1 MTSITEQ
8 GRAFYDAVPHE
19 VPDWEG
25 SLFSLLED
33 AARLYPDRAALDYFG
48 AAITYRQVLEQVE
61 RAASALVG
69 AGVGRGDV
77 VAVALPNCPQAFV
90 VFYACMR
97 IGAVAAQHNPLAP
110 DPEVR
115 GQLGRHKGRVAVVWE
130 KCAHVYAEAG
140 VATVFTVDISAHM
153 PASQRLL
160 LRLPVRRARESRGQL
175 RGEA

>member
-61 RAASALVG
+61 RVDAFVAYAAGSG
-69 AGVGRGDV
+69 GT
-77 VAVALPNCPQAFV
+77 VAVAFTGLALL
-90 VFYACMR
+90 AALSR
-97 IGAVAAQHNPLAP
+97 ASEVAPP
-110 DPEVR
+110 R
-115 GQLGRHKGRVAVVWE
+115 RRGRH
-130 KCAHVYAEAG
+130 
-140 VATVFTVDISAHM
+140 
-153 PASQRLL
+153 
-160 LRLPVRRARESRGQL
+160 VRS
-175 RGEA
+175 